1 MHGSRKFCHWG
12 SRPYCQKTAL
22 TMFLSFFFCHQLIF
36 SFHWGSRKLY
46 CSKVSAKG
54 VQQFPGVGGGGWG
67 AGVQMLISIE
77 THITC
82 DFLRTPFPLLDP
94 RMDYK
99 LDKGSFLVI
108 RSQSSYVLHH
118 FLSFS
123 VF

>member
-1 MHGSRKFCHWG
+1 MILF
-12 SRPYCQKTAL
+12 Q
-22 TMFLSFFFCHQLIF
+22 
-36 SFHWGSRKLY
+36 RKLY
-46 CSKVSAKG
+46 FSNVSAKG
-54 VQQFPGVGGGGWG
+54 VLQFPGGGGGG
-67 AGVQMLISIE
+67 GGFQMLISIE

-82 DFLRTPFPLLDP
+82 DLLGWGRTPFPLLDP

-108 RSQSSYVLHH
+108 RSQSSYVLNH